1 MKSAKE
7 MRDELRALR
16 KETLKPV
23 SKMRKGDISAEIE
36 KLKVGREETPASAAV
51 PSAPLKKSMSAVES
65 IKEAK
70 KMEFPQK
77 PSAGGKKSSM
87 AAGKSSV
94 KEESKSAGGDKKKSS
109 KLDRLMKMME
119 EMSSDEE

>member
-7 MRDELRALR
+7 MRDELRMLR
-16 KETLKPV
+16 KDAVKPV

-36 KLKVGREETPASAAV
+36 RLRAGREETPAAAAV

-77 PSAGGKKSSM
+77 PSATMKKSSGG
-87 AAGKSSV
+87 ASKFSAVAK
-94 KEESKSAGGDKKKSS
+94 KESAVGEKKKS
-109 KLDRLMKMME
+109 KMDRLMEMME
-119 EMSSDEE
+119 GMSDSGEE